1 MKKVAMIL
9 VVLIHIVGMSAP
21 KDAAGK
27 IFENQER
34 RLEDERLRLKQ
45 KQRQTEL
52 ENTKFENSSEIGV
65 KEAVSSDNSKKF
77 LITEINLR
85 DEYNLLTKKEKSKI
99 IGKYI
104 HLELNSADITNL
116 LTEFTNK
123 LITKGYSTSVVTIMP
138 DNDLTS
144 GRLNLTVVP
153 GKIGEI
159 VINSGNGL
167 DRLKEFFMFKTN
179 KGNIFNIRD
188 LDTATENFNSI
199 QANSMTMEVLPGK
212 EENTSKIQ
220 VRNILKNKYSVS
232 LISNNYGDNKQDGI
246 WRKGV
251 SLNIDSPSGIGDN
264 LYFTYLTV
272 SRKNPD
278 RNWKKRA
285 DELQPGE
292 ILPIGP
298 AGYDPSK
305 GDTLPYK
312 RRLDMFNFGYTMKF
326 RDYTLRLGSAR
337 SIQESSFYA
346 SNTVYDLY
354 TSSHTLSMNLDKI
367 LFRNQ
372 KSKLTAGIGIKRKH
386 NNNYLEGAVLSDRKL
401 TVGTVNISY
410 TTSLFKGIFGLNLG
424 YERGLKIFGA
434 ERDGGKTGTAPKAQF
449 NKYTLD
455 MSYYRPIGE
464 HMVYRGNIYSSL
476 SDDTLYGSERQSIG
490 GVGSVGGFH
499 RSTVSG
505 DRAVEIGN
513 EISYNIPV
521 KKIAVLSPYLGYG
534 YGYVRINNDKSEYRK
549 GYISGAVAGVRL
561 DTKYLDF
568 NFGYA
573 KPVSYSKYLN
583 PEKQE
588 MYFNMALKV
597 SF

>member
-1 MKKVAMIL
+1 
-9 VVLIHIVGMSAP
+9 
-21 KDAAGK
+21 
-27 IFENQER
+27 
-34 RLEDERLRLKQ
+34 
-45 KQRQTEL
+45 
-52 ENTKFENSSEIGV
+52 
-65 KEAVSSDNSKKF
+65 
-77 LITEINLR
+77 
-85 DEYNLLTKKEKSKI
+85 
-99 IGKYI
+99 
-104 HLELNSADITNL
+104 
-116 LTEFTNK
+116 
-123 LITKGYSTSVVTIMP
+123 MP

-144 GRLNLTVVP
+144 GRLNLAVVP

-188 LDTATENFNSI
+188 LDTATENFNSV

-220 VRNILKNKYSVS
+220 VKNILKNKYSVS

-490 GVGSVGGFH
+490 GAGSIGGFH

-513 EISYNIPV
+513 EISYSIPV

-583 PEKQE
+583 PKKQE

>member
-1 MKKVAMIL
+1 L
-9 VVLIHIVGMSAP
+9 
-21 KDAAGK
+21 
-27 IFENQER
+27 
-34 RLEDERLRLKQ
+34 
-45 KQRQTEL
+45 
-52 ENTKFENSSEIGV
+52 
-65 KEAVSSDNSKKF
+65 
-77 LITEINLR
+77 
-85 DEYNLLTKKEKSKI
+85 KI
-99 IGKYI
+99 ICVKKYGCKQI
-104 HLELNSADITNL
+104 D
-116 LTEFTNK
+116 
-123 LITKGYSTSVVTIMP
+123 
-138 DNDLTS
+138 
-144 GRLNLTVVP
+144 
-153 GKIGEI
+153 
-159 VINSGNGL
+159 
-167 DRLKEFFMFKTN
+167 
-179 KGNIFNIRD
+179 
-188 LDTATENFNSI
+188 
-199 QANSMTMEVLPGK
+199 
-212 EENTSKIQ
+212 
-220 VRNILKNKYSVS
+220 
-232 LISNNYGDNKQDGI
+232 LISYLQTGFSQ
-246 WRKGV
+246 
-251 SLNIDSPSGIGDN
+251 SGQN
-264 LYFTYLTV
+264 E
-272 SRKNPD
+272 
-278 RNWKKRA
+278 W
-285 DELQPGE
+285 Q
-292 ILPIGP
+292 
-298 AGYDPSK
+298 
-305 GDTLPYK
+305 PYK

-401 TVGTVNISY
+401 TVGTANISY
-410 TTSLFKGIFGLNLG
+410 TASLFKGIFGLNLG

-588 MYFNMALKV
+588 MYFNMALKI